1 MTMWLPGP
9 VYECLPYAY
18 VVAGVLFVAGTAYT
32 GPGPWATVMYG
43 VAGAISLLAGI
54 AVYLKRKNTRFPRGS
69 TSEPTSD

>member
-9 VYECLPYAY
+9 VYESLPYAY
-18 VVAGVLFVAGTAYT
+18 VAAGVLFVAGTLYT

-54 AVYLKRKNTRFPRGS
+54 AVYVKRRNTRTSNGS
-69 TSEPTSD
+69 TSETSSG